1 VDQARALG
9 LAPSH
14 IFQVSGMILNPRF
27 HQPPAVDRARE
38 LTRLGLDPARPTG
51 IVMFGGEGSMEMVK
65 IAKALN
71 PSDVPLAKQPGR
83 EPAVLTGG
91 CFWGMQTVF
100 HRVRGV
106 LATTA

>member
-1 VDQARALG
+1 
-9 LAPSH
+9 
-14 IFQVSGMILNPRF
+14 
-27 HQPPAVDRARE
+27 
-38 LTRLGLDPARPTG
+38 
-51 IVMFGGEGSMEMVK
+51 MEMVK